1 MGDLKPGQYP
11 DPAEAW
17 ETLTNHRDVERA
29 YQAFLRDRER
39 KKFKYLENGKEY
51 WFEFDRA
58 VKDDGTQHPEVNKKL
73 CLLSTRWL
81 KNPLPGNPNNLSYR
95 AVRRRWI

>member
-1 MGDLKPGQYP
+1 MGDLKPDQNP
-11 DPAEAW
+11 DPVEAW

-73 CLLSTRWL
+73 CLLSSSIQ
-81 KNPLPGNPNNLSYR
+81 KIVY
-95 AVRRRWI
+95 